1 MRKLRESKWIYI
13 LFSVFIAAILWL
25 YVGKEADP
33 VKTQS
38 FSNIAVTFTGVDQLE
53 SQGLT
58 ISKGTEQKISVRIQ
72 ARNSILRELAQEG
85 NIVVTA
91 SVSAITQPGEY
102 ELDYTITPKLSTV
115 GGTLSSVE
123 ILGKSPS
130 AITITVSRQTARNVE
145 VRCKFTGSV
154 ADGFEI
160 GQALIAPAT
169 IEISGTEEET
179 SQVSYAQV
187 VINESELSSTFIG
200 DMPFVLYDY
209 DNQPIENTGRI
220 TTDVST
226 VQVTL
231 PVMKLKEVPL
241 RVEVVPGGGAT
252 EDNATVNV
260 EPRSIIVGGSQ
271 EALDAISE
279 IVLGSIELSQV
290 VDSEDYTFD
299 IPLDSELTNVTGISQ
314 ATVHVEITGLVTKT
328 IDVTNIE
335 LLYKPDGYQIEPVTK
350 SCQIYIRG
358 TQEAVDAVL
367 ASQMRVVVDCSEISG
382 TGTQTVPAEVYLD
395 SNDQVGVVG
404 SDYQVTI
411 SVSR

>member
-1 MRKLRESKWIYI
+1 MGKVRESKWLYI
-13 LFSVFIAAILWL
+13 LLSVLIAAILWL

-38 FSNIAVTFTGVDQLE
+38 FGNIAVTFTGVDQLE

-72 ARNSILRELAQEG
+72 ARNSILRELAQDG

-91 SVSAITQPGEY
+91 NVSTITQPGEY

-123 ILGKSPS
+123 ILGKSPA
-130 AITITVSRQTARNVE
+130 AITITVSRQTVRDVE
-145 VRCKFTGSV
+145 VRCRFTGSV

-160 GQALIAPAT
+160 GQAVIAPAT
-169 IEISGTEEET
+169 IQISGTEEEA
-179 SQVSYAQV
+179 SRVSYAEV
-187 VINESELSSTFIG
+187 VVNESELSSTFVG

-209 DNQPIENTGRI
+209 DNQPVENANGI

-241 RVEVVPGGGAT
+241 RVEVVEGGGAT
-252 EDNATVNV
+252 KDNATITI
-260 EPRSIIVGGSQ
+260 EPSSIIVGGGQ

-279 IVLGSIELSQV
+279 IVLGSVELNQVIGSQ
-290 VDSEDYTFD
+290 DYTFTV
-299 IPLDSELTNVTGISQ
+299 PLDPALTNVSGVTQ
-314 ATVHVEITGLVTKT
+314 AKVHVEITGLVTRT
-328 IDVTNIE
+328 IDVSNIE
-335 LLYKPDGYQIEPVTK
+335 LLNRPDGYQIMSVTQ
-350 SCQIYIRG
+350 SCQVQIRG
-358 TQEAVDAVL
+358 TQEAVDAVI
-367 ASQMRVVVDCSEISG
+367 ASQLRVVVDCSDISG

-395 SNDQVGVVG
+395 SSGQAGVVG
-404 SDYQVTI
+404 SNYSVTI

>member
-1 MRKLRESKWIYI
+1 MGKLRESKWVYI
-13 LFSVFIAAILWL
+13 LLSVLIAAILWL

-38 FSNIAVTFTGVDQLE
+38 FGNIAVTFTGVDQLE

-72 ARNSILRELAQEG
+72 ARNSILRELAQDG

-91 SVSAITQPGEY
+91 NVSTITQPGEY

-115 GGTLSSVE
+115 GGTLSNVE

-130 AITITVSRQTARNVE
+130 VITITVSRQTVRNVE
-145 VRCKFTGSV
+145 VRCRFTGSV

-160 GQALIAPAT
+160 GQAVIAPAT
-169 IEISGTEEET
+169 IQISGTEEEA
-179 SQVSYAQV
+179 SRVSYAEV
-187 VINESELSSTFIG
+187 VVNESELSTTFVG

-209 DNQPIENTGRI
+209 DNQPIENTKGI

-241 RVEVVPGGGAT
+241 QVDVIEGGGAT
-252 EDNATVNV
+252 KDNATITI
-260 EPRSIIVGGSQ
+260 EPSSIIVGGGQ

-279 IVLGSIELSQV
+279 IVLGSVELDKVIGSQ
-290 VDSEDYTFD
+290 DYTFT
-299 IPLDSELTNVTGISQ
+299 IPLDQALTNVSGVTQ
-314 ATVHVEITGLVTKT
+314 AKVHVEITGLVTRT
-328 IDVTNIE
+328 IDVNNIE
-335 LLYKPDGYQIEPVTK
+335 LLYKPDGYQIEAVTQ
-350 SCQIYIRG
+350 SCQVLIRG
-358 TQEAVDAVL
+358 TQEAVDAVI
-367 ASQMRVVVDCSEISG
+367 ASQLRIVVDCSDISG

-395 SNDQVGVVG
+395 SSGQAGVVG
-404 SDYQVTI
+404 SNYSITI